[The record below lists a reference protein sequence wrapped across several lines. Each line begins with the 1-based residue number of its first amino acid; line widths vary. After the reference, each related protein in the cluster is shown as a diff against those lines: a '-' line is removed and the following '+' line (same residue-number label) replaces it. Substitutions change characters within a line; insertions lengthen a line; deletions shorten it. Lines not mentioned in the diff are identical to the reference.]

1 MNRHDKE
8 EAVEDLKSAISRAK
22 GVYLADFQGM
32 TVARSTEL
40 RSRCRRAGVRFS
52 VVKNTLA
59 RRAFAGQVQGD
70 IDSFLVGP
78 TAIAL
83 SERDEITAAKIL
95 ADFLKEFERPV
106 FKAGVVDGKVLGPD
120 QVKVLASLP
129 GKDVLLGM
137 LVSGLK
143 SPVQMLHSAL
153 SSPLRNLG
161 SVLKQVAEAKA

>member
-106 FKAGVVDGKVLGPD
+106 FKAGVVDGKVL
-120 QVKVLASLP
+120 ASLP